1 MSLLDDLTAST
12 DGGWRMPGATKWQRL
27 RAKKVKDRYS
37 GKLTGEDWEHPDV
50 LEFDG
55 ALSSSSSMR
64 TPDALREETTSTAY
78 LTAAEQSLDIM
89 PGDRIRAMPDDGRCW
104 EVSGYPSR
112 DTNAFTSW
120 QPTIEIPLSEYRG

>member
-1 MSLLDDLTAST
+1 MSLLDDLHAG
-12 DGGWRMPGATKWQRL
+12 GGWHMPGATKWRRL
-27 RAKKVKDRYS
+27 RARKVMDRYS
-37 GKLTGEDWEHPDV
+37 GELTGEDWEHPDV
-50 LEFDG
+50 LEFHG
-55 ALSSSSSMR
+55 SLSSSSSMR

-78 LTAAEQSLDIM
+78 LTAPDPSLNVM

-112 DTNAFTSW
+112 DANAFTSW

>member
-1 MSLLDDLTAST
+1 MTSVLDYLGRGSSFS
-12 DGGWRMPGATKWQRL
+12 MPGVTKWRRL
-27 RAKKVKDRYS
+27 RARKVDDPYS
-37 GKLTGEDWEHPDV
+37 GEQTGEDRNHPDV
-50 LEFDG
+50 LEFAG

-78 LTAAEQSLDIM
+78 LTSTDPSLDIM

-112 DTNAFTSW
+112 DQNAFTGW
-120 QPTIEIPLSEYRG
+120 RPTIEIPLSEYRG

>member
-1 MSLLDDLTAST
+1 M
-12 DGGWRMPGATKWQRL
+12 
-27 RAKKVKDRYS
+27 
-37 GKLTGEDWEHPDV
+37 
-50 LEFDG
+50 LEFAG

-78 LTAAEQSLDIM
+78 LTSTDPSLDIM

-112 DTNAFTSW
+112 DANAFTSW
-120 QPTIEIPLSEYRG
+120 QPTVEIPLSEYRG